1 MKFFLVVFFGS
12 AFANHP
18 LSHGFLPE
26 DPSQP
31 SLVTNFKLLLLI
43 KQEQPS
49 LLYKFRVPLSTYR
62 RMRLLQK
69 SRQCSHIPIC
79 DCSSFHPNV
88 SFFHFSVALFL
99 SLYPVTIV

>member
-12 AFANHP
+12 AFADHP

-43 KQEQPS
+43 KQE
-49 LLYKFRVPLSTYR
+49 
-62 RMRLLQK
+62 
-69 SRQCSHIPIC
+69 
-79 DCSSFHPNV
+79 
-88 SFFHFSVALFL
+88 
-99 SLYPVTIV
+99 